1 MKNLKPRGLHEHVI
15 DEIGRRIIGGEFVQG
30 KAKVLDAIAERD
42 PAAARV
48 AMQKL
53 IEDSQ
58 RAARDVRRT
67 KAVHGAGTP
76 ARKTARG
83 PRL

>member
-1 MKNLKPRGLHEHVI
+1 MKNLKPRGHKYSMPMH
-15 DEIGRRIIGGEFVQG
+15 R
-30 KAKVLDAIAERD
+30 KVLNAIAERD
-42 PAAARV
+42 PAAAGV

-58 RAARDVRRT
+58 RDARDARRA
-67 KAVHGAGTP
+67 KGLRGAGTP
-76 ARKTARG
+76 ARQAARA

>member
-1 MKNLKPRGLHEHVI
+1 MKNLKPRGH
-15 DEIGRRIIGGEFVQG
+15 
-30 KAKVLDAIAERD
+30 

-58 RAARDVRRT
+58 RDARDVRRT
-67 KAVHGAGTP
+67 KGLRGAGTP
-76 ARKTARG
+76 ARKAARG
-83 PRL
+83 P